1 VLGERVLC
9 GVQGA
14 PGAGDAHTLEIVF
27 STPWPCDSGPQVAHW
42 VGMPIIL
49 GKCELTCPFSVL
61 VMDDSVGTVVVMMVM
76 VMVMTVRVDDSD
88 S

>member
-1 VLGERVLC
+1 
-9 GVQGA
+9 
-14 PGAGDAHTLEIVF
+14 
-27 STPWPCDSGPQVAHW
+27 
-42 VGMPIIL
+42 MPIIL